1 MGLALIRALF
11 PSAEFEPRGEGTVVR
26 FRIDR

>member
-11 PSAEFEPRGEGTVVR
+11 PSATFESNGAGTVVR
-26 FRIDR
+26 FHVDR